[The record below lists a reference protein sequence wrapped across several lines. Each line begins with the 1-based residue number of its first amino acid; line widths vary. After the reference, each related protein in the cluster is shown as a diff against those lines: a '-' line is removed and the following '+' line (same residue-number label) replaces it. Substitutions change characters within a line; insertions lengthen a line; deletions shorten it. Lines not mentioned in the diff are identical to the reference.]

1 MSAGHVV
8 TQLLRE
14 GTSGNQQAP
23 EELTPLVHAD
33 VRQLPAAYLR
43 NERRDHT
50 RNLQGRYTK
59 PTCGWLISCNRDA
72 QRHGEDEIR
81 G

>member
-14 GTSGNQQAP
+14 GTSGNQQGP

-33 VRQLPAAYLR
+33 VRQLPLAYLR
-43 NERRDHT
+43 NERCDHT
-50 RNLQGRYTK
+50 RNPQV
-59 PTCGWLISCNRDA
+59 
-72 QRHGEDEIR
+72 
-81 G
+81 